1 MHALRVGCGSSHS
14 LSVHVVIVIAIV
26 IIILIVF
33 IRRRNKLLFLGR
45 GWLYACMLP
54 TYLDY
59 VRKVYQRRAVGVVTF
74 HHSLQEVYVVVFG
87 LAPENLVHQR
97 LRFHVKKKKSI
108 RVQFYARMFF
118 LLLLL
123 LSSSSFHL
131 TSHANR
137 SAGLPFST
145 TVSRN
150 PIISFTRPDTRTIPY
165 TPCARPIKQFQ
176 SKFIVKQ
183 AALLFPRTSPTA
195 ATVAS

>member
-97 LRFHVKKKKSI
+97 LRFHVKKKEINTRSVL
-108 RVQFYARMFF
+108 RTNV
-118 LLLLL
+118 LPSS
-123 LSSSSFHL
+123 SSSSFVIFFSSHL
-131 TSHANR
+131 ACES
-137 SAGLPFST
+137 
-145 TVSRN
+145 VSG
-150 PIISFTRPDTRTIPY
+150 
-165 TPCARPIKQFQ
+165 
-176 SKFIVKQ
+176 
-183 AALLFPRTSPTA
+183 AALLDDRLEKPYHLLHETGHENHPIHTLRSA
-195 ATVAS
+195 N